1 MTIRFLLSFLFVG
14 ISATYSYGQVPTVPK
29 TSSSTHPNQFSPRA
43 CGANIW
49 DAGTSNQ
56 ALATSAQSND
66 VQFLCFNDALEITH
80 DGNFN
85 LNPAA
90 DPDMS
95 TPAGISYVFYSCPP
109 SVTGPDITDVE
120 ADTCIVNTP
129 PPSGTEQLYLD
140 GVVDA
145 GGNGIFLNNGGL
157 QTFFNG
163 GAPVEFYFAP
173 ITIHDH
179 AALTFES
186 PASNVDDFCVNV
198 NVSDAFR
205 VVYLNAI
212 QESNIIANACGG
224 TFEINGGVSEFDAL
238 NGSSS
243 NYTIS
248 ITQNGNAAV
257 TGAITSGTA
266 SHGSNVTFTVPE
278 PGIYD
283 VSVEDG
289 KSCGATFQ
297 VDMSACPSTLGAT
310 ASANDVVC
318 NGQTNGSID
327 VNITGGVAGYTIE
340 WNTIPPT
347 TLNTGS
353 QAGTGTF
360 NIGGLAAGDYSIT
373 VTDNA
378 GTEVIIPSTTVNE
391 PGLLGVNLDQTQPLC
406 NGDATGSITAEVF
419 LDGVLITPDASYS
432 FTWNPSLGT
441 GQTLSNIPSGA
452 YALTVTDGN
461 GCEATASTTLS
472 QPPAISGAISETNA
486 ACVGVNNGS
495 ANISASGGT
504 GTLSYLWDSGQTTP
518 SITGLAPGN
527 YVVTV
532 TDDNNCT
539 IIRNTTIGTNT
550 TLTATA
556 AATDITCNGDNDGTV
571 TATPTATGVD
581 NGGYTYAWNPNVGS
595 TPTVSSL
602 PPNTYNV
609 TITDALGCTA
619 TASDIVNEPIALS
632 VTTNVIDESCTV
644 GGDGQVTAIPSGGTI
659 GTGYA
664 FLWNTGETTQ
674 TISNLSANTYT
685 VAITDANNCTVI
697 GTGTVMTPQGPL
709 ITSFDSIS
717 VACATDVNGSLTV
730 NATAGS
736 TPING
741 YTWSN
746 GQSGPTATGL
756 GPGTYT
762 VSVTD
767 DGGCITTGSATLSAP
782 PALAENAAPLVTFP
796 SCPGDGDATITLD
809 ITGGVPPYNY
819 IWSNGAS
826 GPSTNP
832 LTNIV
837 AGTYSV
843 LVIDA
848 NLCEYAINNIV
859 VNDPPPINV
868 VFQNVLPVSCNGAI
882 CDGSATII
890 ASGGLSTTYTFTWAS
905 GETSTGGSSTAVN
918 LCQGNQSVTVTD
930 GICTQVF
937 QMDTDSVPAPPF
949 VSVSDID
956 VTNATC
962 FGDTDGTVTVTPT
975 GGSGSG
981 YTFNWSNGQTSPTA
995 TNLDPNL
1002 NYTVIVTDGL
1012 GCVSVPIDIRVG
1024 EPDLL
1029 ELLIIDTVDVS
1040 CAGLGD
1046 GSIQV
1051 APLGGNPGTF
1061 TYQWSPNTTDNTNI
1075 ATNLSPGIYSVTVT
1089 DELGCTATNFAV
1101 ISEPDPIV
1109 FEYTPP
1115 VEPICNGFA
1124 TVFAFDTVYGGNG
1137 PYTYTIDQFNF
1148 QPTTQ
1153 SAQIFAGTYTIAV
1166 TDSTNCT
1173 ITEDITINEPPAILV
1188 NLGPD
1193 VEIQLGESYEIIPV
1207 VTPLSAL
1214 DSILWTPGT
1223 SLSCTDCFNPTA
1235 SPTEDITYTLTVTD
1249 SNGCF
1254 GSDDILIDIDP
1265 NRNVYIPT
1273 AFSPNQDGTN
1283 DIFSPLVGTGVTNIR
1298 KMQVFDRWG
1307 ELVYLQNNFLP
1318 DALGTQGWNGTFQG
1332 KNMNPAVFIYTIEVE
1347 FADGRV
1353 LTYKGDITLLR

>member
-1 MTIRFLLSFLFVG
+1 MVIRFLLSFLFIG
-14 ISATYSYGQVPTVPK
+14 AITYLQAQTPT
-29 TSSSTHPNQFSPRA
+29 SPRFSFPEEYNPSSRMVCPA
-43 CGANIW
+43 SPWN
-49 DAGTSNQ
+49 AGTSQQ
-56 ALATSAQSND
+56 ALDPSAQSND
-66 VQFLCFNDALEITH
+66 VEFLCAGDILNITH

-85 LNPAA
+85 LDPAF
-90 DPDMS
+90 DPQPS
-95 TPAGISYVFYSCPP
+95 TPGIEYVLYECTPTA
-109 SVTGPDITDVE
+109 TGPNINAIN
-120 ADTCIVNTP
+120 ADMCVI
-129 PPSGTEQLYLD
+129 PSGDPIGNFFLD
-140 GVVDA
+140 GPSTNINGTGSYTNDGGIIA
-145 GGNGIFLNNGGL
+145 GLGGGDPIEL
-157 QTFFNG
+157 F
-163 GAPVEFYFAP
+163 FAP
-173 ITIHDH
+173 ITVHEYGEPFSQ
-179 AALTFES
+179 FEITT
-186 PASNVDDFCVNV
+186 DGDYCLNV
-198 NVSDAFR
+198 NTSDAFR
-205 VVYLNAI
+205 VVYLNPI
-212 QESNIIANACGG
+212 QESNIIASTCGG
-224 TFEINGGVSEFDAL
+224 TFDLNGGVSEFDIL

-248 ITQNGNAAV
+248 ITQNGNSAI
-257 TGAITSGTA
+257 TGTITSGTA

-283 VSVEDG
+283 VNVEDG
-289 KSCGATFQ
+289 KSCGTTFQ
-297 VDMSACPSTLGAT
+297 VDMSACPLTLIAT
-310 ASANDVVC
+310 ASPNDVVC

-327 VNITGGVAGYTIE
+327 VNISGGVVGYTIE
-340 WNTIPPT
+340 WNTIPPST
-347 TLNTGS
+347 ISTGN
-353 QAGTGTF
+353 QAGTGIF

-378 GTEVIIPSTTVNE
+378 GNEVIIPSTTVDE

-406 NGDATGSITAEVF
+406 NGNATGSITAEVF

-441 GQTLSNIPSGA
+441 GQTLSNISSGA

-472 QPPAISGAISETNA
+472 QPPAISGTISGTNA
-486 ACVGVNNGS
+486 ACIGVNNGT

-504 GTLSYLWDSGQTTP
+504 GTLSYSWSSGQNTS

-527 YVVTV
+527 YEVTV
-532 TDDNNCT
+532 TDANSCT
-539 IIRNTTIGTNT
+539 FIDDVDIQINT

-556 AATDITCNGDNDGTV
+556 IATDITCNGDNDGTV
-571 TATPTATGVD
+571 TATPTATGTD
-581 NGGYTYAWNPNVGS
+581 NGGYTFTWNPNVGS
-595 TPTVSSL
+595 TPTISSL
-602 PPNTYNV
+602 TPNTYNV

-619 TASDIVNEPIALS
+619 TANDIVNEPAVLT
-632 VTTNVIDESCTV
+632 VGTNVIDESCTT
-644 GGDGQVTAIPSGGTI
+644 GGDGQVTAVPTGGTI
-659 GTGYA
+659 GTGYT

-685 VAITDANNCTVI
+685 VTVTDSNNCTAI
-697 GTGTVMTPQGPL
+697 GTGTVMTPQGPV

-730 NATAGS
+730 NASAGS

-746 GQSGPTATGL
+746 GQTGPTATGL

-762 VSVTD
+762 VSITD

-782 PALAENAAPLVTFP
+782 PALAENSAPIVTFP

-832 LTNIV
+832 LTNII

-848 NLCEYAINNIV
+848 NLCEFTINDIV

-868 VFQNVLPVSCNGAI
+868 VFQNVLPVSCNGAT
-882 CDGSATII
+882 CDGTATII

-937 QMDTDSVPAPPF
+937 QMDADSIPAPPF
-949 VSVSDID
+949 VGVSDID

-981 YTFNWSNGQTSPTA
+981 YTFNWSNGQTGSTA
-995 TNLDPNL
+995 TNLDPNQ
-1002 NYTVIVTDGL
+1002 NYTLVVTDGL
-1012 GCVSVPIDIRVG
+1012 GCLSAPIDIRVG

-1029 ELLIIDTVDVS
+1029 ELIVLDTVDVS

-1051 APLGGNPGTF
+1051 EPTGGNPGTF
-1061 TYQWSPNTTDNTNI
+1061 TYQWSPNTTDNTSTV
-1075 ATNLSPGIYSVTVT
+1075 TNLEPGIYSVTVT

-1115 VEPICNGFA
+1115 IEPACNGFS
-1124 TVFAFDTVYGGNG
+1124 TVFAFDTVFGGNG

-1173 ITEDITINEPPAILV
+1173 VTEEITINEPPAINV
-1188 NLGPD
+1188 DLGPD

-1207 VTPLSAL
+1207 VTPLGAL
-1214 DSILWTPGT
+1214 DSLLWTPGT
-1223 SLSCTDCFNPTA
+1223 FLSCTDCFNPTA
-1235 SPTEDITYTLTVTD
+1235 TPTEDIIYTLTVTD

-1254 GSDDILIDIDP
+1254 GSDDILIDVDP

-1273 AFSPNQDGTN
+1273 AFSPNEDGRN
-1283 DIFSPLVGTGVTNIR
+1283 DIFSPLVGVGVNSVR

-1307 ELVYLQNNFLP
+1307 ELVYLQENFLP
-1318 DALGTQGWNGTFQG
+1318 DPLGTQGWNGTFQG
-1332 KNMNPAVFIYTIEVE
+1332 KDMNPAVFIYTIEVE
-1347 FADGRV
+1347 FADGQV
-1353 LTYKGDITLLR
+1353 LTYKGDITLVR